1 MESVSKFL
9 PDSQFPNGVNKMQHP
24 FFTMTILYDNQTTRD
39 DLLSSH
45 GFSCLV
51 ENHEGRRALFDTG
64 ESGPLL
70 LQNMKQLNI
79 DPSTIEKV
87 ILSHEHYDHV
97 GGAKT
102 MVSFRNDLE
111 ILILPSFT
119 TAFRE
124 NFPAPRLLL
133 KEVTKG
139 MEILPGLFSTGEI
152 KGIIPEQGLAAR
164 GREKALFIG
173 GCCHPGLEKMISTA
187 IDVTGQTIGA
197 ALGGFHLCHSD
208 DDEIQS
214 IFQNLKKMGVEKVAP
229 CHCTGFA
236 GIDLAHEIYGTNCIH
251 AGVGTIVEWF

>member
-1 MESVSKFL
+1 
-9 PDSQFPNGVNKMQHP
+9 MQHP
-24 FFTMTILYDNQTTRD
+24 LFTVTILYDNRSMRD

-51 ENHEGRRALFDTG
+51 ENHEGRRVLFDTG

-124 NFPAPRLLL
+124 NFPAPRVLL

-139 MEILPGLFSTGEI
+139 IEILPGLFSTGEI

-164 GREKALFIG
+164 GSEKALFIG

-214 IFQNLKKMGVEKVAP
+214 IFQNLKKMGVEKIAP

-236 GIDLAHEIYGTNCIH
+236 GIDFAHEIYGTNCIH